1 MATSPA
7 NDDRYYLSVTKLLGI
22 GFANSLDLRGKTSE
36 AKVWNEVE
44 RVAELNHK
52 INSPLSAIRNALY
65 LAGRRTQDR
74 ELLKYL
80 ELADEAVTS
89 ISRALEDARCAA
101 GEMALRQRPTRR
113 DEGDE
118 PATA

>member
-1 MATSPA
+1 MATSPVK
-7 NDDRYYLSVTKLLGI
+7 DDRYYLSVTKLLGI
-22 GFANSLDLRGKTSE
+22 GFANSLDLR
-36 AKVWNEVE
+36 E

-118 PATA
+118 PAAA